1 MQQVHAKKFLG
12 QHFLTDLNVARRIAE
27 TLTQGPV
34 LEIGPG
40 MGVLT
45 QFLLKNPDID
55 LTAIELDRE
64 SVAYLKE
71 WYPELKL
78 IEGDFLKLDL
88 NKLYPEGEF
97 CVIGNYPYN
106 ISSQIFFKVLDYKD
120 RIPVCSGM
128 IQKEVAERLAS
139 RPGKKAYGILSV
151 LLQAWYDIEYLFT
164 VDEHV
169 FNPPPKVKSAVV
181 RLCRNSRHELGC
193 DEALFKT
200 VVKTAFN
207 QRRKQMR
214 NSLQGIVG
222 KGNPILNNEIFTK
235 RPEQLSVEEFINL
248 TKLIDLLDVSDK
260 TEDTLEGFLKIDIQ
274 EDEEMEEIEMSSRYI
289 QTDDSIVANSNFLKE
304 NFEVEPVNFILKNN
318 ILVTTRDVD
327 LESFNET
334 VKKMFVNT
342 RNFPSGYHVLVALME
357 TRVEKDADLIE
368 DTTDMIT
375 ALSGEINATDQV
387 DEDVLI
393 QIKDLQEKVTVI
405 RQNIM
410 ECGVRGVLVLLVAAA
425 KMDKQRVIS
434 NLLKC
439 DFFPEELQPRL
450 TMVIKDINS
459 LFDYTRFGFDRL
471 DYLQDT
477 FLGLVNIE
485 QNKIIKIFTVINIIF
500 LPPTLIASMFG
511 MNFLDVPKMGWIKG
525 FGFTLVLMIIFN
537 ALILLI
543 FKKKKWL

>member
-1 MQQVHAKKFLG
+1 MSELRIFYKDNDKIKVAK
-12 QHFLTDLNVARRIAE
+12 TISA
-27 TLTQGPV
+27 
-34 LEIGPG
+34 
-40 MGVLT
+40 
-45 QFLLKNPDID
+45 LK
-55 LTAIELDRE
+55 ELD
-64 SVAYLKE
+64 K
-71 WYPELKL
+71 
-78 IEGDFLKLDL
+78 
-88 NKLYPEGEF
+88 
-97 CVIGNYPYN
+97 
-106 ISSQIFFKVLDYKD
+106 KD
-120 RIPVCSGM
+120 I
-128 IQKEVAERLAS
+128 I
-139 RPGKKAYGILSV
+139 
-151 LLQAWYDIEYLFT
+151 W
-164 VDEHV
+164 
-169 FNPPPKVKSAVV
+169 
-181 RLCRNSRHELGC
+181 
-193 DEALFKT
+193 
-200 VVKTAFN
+200 
-207 QRRKQMR
+207 
-214 NSLQGIVG
+214 
-222 KGNPILNNEIFTK
+222 
-235 RPEQLSVEEFINL
+235 
-248 TKLIDLLDVSDK
+248 IDLLDVSDK

-375 ALSGEINATDQV
+375 ALSSEINATDQV

-410 ECGVRGVLVLLVAAA
+410 
-425 KMDKQRVIS
+425 DKQRVIS

-439 DFFPEELQPRL
+439 DFFPEDLQPRL

-525 FGFTLVLMIIFN
+525 FIITTLLMIIFN
-537 ALILLI
+537 AFILLI
-543 FKKKKWL
+543 FRKKKWL